1 MLQRFGAGL
10 MASGVAALLFKIMGL
25 QAATPNTA
33 QLLAWQKMPLFT
45 LSNLPDP
52 AAEAIVRQYLQG
64 LSAKGA
70 VVRHQGIWIQSET
83 TVIAKH
89 QEQVPLPAASL
100 TKVATTLAAL
110 HQWGPDHQFETLVS
124 ATGPVKNGV
133 LQGDLVITG
142 GGDPLFIW
150 DEAIALGNT
159 LNRMGIRRINGN
171 LVIVGDFSVNYEEN
185 PVVSGQLLRQA
196 FTPQQWTRNFSYRYN
211 LMPKGT
217 PKPQIAIAGG
227 VKVTANPL
235 SQTTSLL
242 LRHKSVP
249 LTHILKEMNI
259 QSNNQMA
266 DMLTKSLGGAEV
278 RSNLAAKLANI
289 SLDELQLING
299 SGLGVENMISA
310 RAATAMLM
318 AVDRFLQPYKLSIMD
333 VFPVSGIDKAGTMWG
348 RHIPL
353 GTAIKTGTLRDV
365 SALAGVMPT
374 RDRGLVWFTI
384 INRGGDVY
392 GFRQQQ
398 DELLQRLSKQWGVL
412 PTLQVST
419 SSTPPG
425 ILGDSKRNEI
435 VSGSQKKVGS

>member
-1 MLQRFGAGL
+1 MLQRFGGGL
-10 MASGVAALLFKIMGL
+10 IASGIAALLFKIVGL

-33 QLLAWQKMPLFT
+33 QLLEWQTMPLFT

-52 AAEAIVRQYLQG
+52 EAEAIVNQYLQG
-64 LSAKGA
+64 LSANGSVA
-70 VVRHQGIWIQSET
+70 RHQGIWIQSGT
-83 TVIAKH
+83 TVLVKH
-89 QEQVPLPAASL
+89 QEDIPLPAASL
-100 TKVATTLAAL
+100 TKIATTLAAL
-110 HQWGPDHQFETLVS
+110 DTWGPDHQFETLVS

-133 LQGDLVITG
+133 LHGDLVITG

-150 DEAIALGNT
+150 DEAIALGNS
-159 LNRMGIRRINGN
+159 LNRMGIRRVSGN

-196 FTPQQWTRNFSYRYN
+196 FNPQQWTRNFNYRYN

-227 VKVTANPL
+227 IKITAHPL

-242 LRHKSVP
+242 IRHKSVP
-249 LTHILKEMNI
+249 LTHILKEMNV
-259 QSNNQMA
+259 QSNNPMA
-266 DMLTKSLGGAEV
+266 DMLTKSLGGTEV

-299 SGLGVENMISA
+299 SGLGVENMISP
-310 RAATAMLM
+310 RATSAMLM
-318 AVDRFLQPYKLSIMD
+318 AVDQFLQPYKLSILD
-333 VFPVSGIDKAGTMWG
+333 VFPVSGLDKGGTMWG
-348 RHIPL
+348 RNMPL

-365 SALAGVMPT
+365 SALAGVLPT
-374 RDRGLVWFTI
+374 RDRGLVWFAI

-398 DELLQRLSKQWGVL
+398 DELLRRLSQHWGTP
-412 PTLQVST
+412 PTLQFNSP
-419 SSTPPG
+419 STPS

-435 VSGSQKKVGS
+435 VSSAPKKSGN

>member
-10 MASGVAALLFKIMGL
+10 IASGIAALLFKIVGL

-52 AAEAIVRQYLQG
+52 AAEAIVRQYLQD
-64 LSAKGA
+64 LSVKGA
-70 VVRHQGIWIQSET
+70 VARHQGIWIQSET

-100 TKVATTLAAL
+100 TKIATTLAAL

-150 DEAIALGNT
+150 DEAIALGNS
-159 LNRMGIRRINGN
+159 LNRMGIRRVNGN
-171 LVIVGDFSVNYEEN
+171 LVIVGDFSLNYEEN
-185 PVVSGQLLRQA
+185 PVVSAQLLRQA
-196 FTPQQWTRNFSYRYN
+196 FNPQQWTRNFSYRYN

-235 SQTTSLL
+235 SKTTSLL
-242 LRHKSVP
+242 IRHKSVP

-266 DMLTKSLGGAEV
+266 DMLTQSLGGAEV
-278 RSNLAAKLANI
+278 RSNLAAKSANI

-299 SGLGVENMISA
+299 SGLGVENMISP
-310 RAATAMLM
+310 RAASAMLM

-333 VFPVSGIDKAGTMWG
+333 VFPVSGLDKAGTMWG

-374 RDRGLVWFTI
+374 RDRGLVWFAI
-384 INRGGDVY
+384 INRGSDVY

-398 DELLQRLSKQWGVL
+398 DELLQRLSQQWGTL
-412 PTLQVST
+412 PTLQSIT
-419 SSTPPG
+419 PSTPS

-435 VSGSQKKVGS
+435 VSGARIKVGS